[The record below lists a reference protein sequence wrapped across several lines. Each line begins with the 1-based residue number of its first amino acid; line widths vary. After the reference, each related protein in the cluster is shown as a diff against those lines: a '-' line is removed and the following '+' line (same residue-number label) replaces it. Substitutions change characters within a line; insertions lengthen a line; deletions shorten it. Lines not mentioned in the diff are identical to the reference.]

1 MIVFNHKKFDARFQL
16 NERKGTEADVTYIES
31 TFTRLGWDV
40 QVLNDQTSAEITDV
54 ISKIQS
60 SRETEK
66 LAAIAIFI
74 LSHGE
79 DNGTVFAYDSMY
91 RVDNDIILKLTADK
105 CPFLAGKPKLIFV
118 QACQGQVIYYV
129 LKTVKL
135 TN

>member
-1 MIVFNHKKFDARFQL
+1 VATI
-16 NERKGTEADVTYIES
+16 YS

-40 QVLNDQTSAEITDV
+40 QVLDDQTSAEITDV

-118 QACQGQVIYYV
+118 QACQGQVIYFMI
-129 LKTVKL
+129 
-135 TN
+135 